1 MTEVIPIIGYVL
13 ACLCV
18 AAVAFK
24 MAAKGMEIDR

>member
-1 MTEVIPIIGYVL
+1 MTETLPIIGYVL

-24 MAAKGMEIDR
+24 MAAPDV

>member
-1 MTEVIPIIGYVL
+1 MTETLPIIGYVL

-24 MAAKGMEIDR
+24 MAGRERMP

>member
-24 MAAKGMEIDR
+24 MATPDV

>member
-1 MTEVIPIIGYVL
+1 MTEVLPIIGYVL

-24 MAAKGMEIDR
+24 MAGLP